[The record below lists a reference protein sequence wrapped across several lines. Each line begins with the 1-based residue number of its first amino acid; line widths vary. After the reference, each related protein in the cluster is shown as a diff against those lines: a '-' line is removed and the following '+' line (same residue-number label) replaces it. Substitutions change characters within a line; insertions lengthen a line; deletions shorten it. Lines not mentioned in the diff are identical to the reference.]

1 MLVQS
6 SHFLAGFTP
15 CYIKCQIQLK
25 SRPNVTT
32 ITKDFV
38 CFLNDLQILAFNTNS
53 NGILLQW
60 IGNNNGIPLQLNG
73 KAKECVGVGRA
84 NGIQMF
90 RAFNGGGALG
100 RLLISWMV
108 NDSSHIFNF
117 HKFIQILQP

>member
-6 SHFLAGFTP
+6 SHFLVGFTP
-15 CYIKCQIQLK
+15 CYIKCQIQLN
-25 SRPNVTT
+25 SHPPVTT

-53 NGILLQW
+53 NGNLLQW

-73 KAKECVGVGRA
+73 KAKESAGVGRA